1 MKAGNE
7 ASDVYLLNAGT
18 GIAMDPFIA
27 QSVAA
32 IAADTVSGAVEIA
45 QKCAE
50 ILARAVR
57 SRPMA
62 DRADVQREILTVG
75 RALIRSHPTIA
86 PLVNLVNGLLWRL
99 DETDESETA
108 LRLVDETTNDFRRR
122 LHVHE
127 AAIAETTLRLIS
139 EEATILTIGR
149 STTVRA
155 ALRHAQRA
163 GRRPRVICTESRPAG
178 EGRMLAGEL
187 AASGINTTLITDA
200 SAATQVAHCQLVLVG
215 VDLISSDGLINRVGT
230 YPLALVAHATD
241 VPFYTLCSSEKLLPP
256 GYRLPPQPS
265 MAPYQIWP
273 DAPPGITV
281 QTAYSDR
288 TPLDLLT
295 GIISERG
302 ISPPAGIEAWLAA
315 THLHP
320 LLRNEITEG

>member
-1 MKAGNE
+1 
-7 ASDVYLLNAGT
+7 
-18 GIAMDPFIA
+18 MDPFIA

-45 QKCAE
+45 KKCAE
-50 ILARAVR
+50 VLARAAR

-75 RALIRSHPTIA
+75 RALMRSHPTMA

-99 DETDESETA
+99 EETHDSETA
-108 LRLVDETTNDFRRR
+108 QRLVDETTNDFRRR

-139 EEATILTIGR
+139 EEARILTIGR

-187 AASGINTTLITDA
+187 AASGIHTTLITDA
-200 SAATQVAHCQLVLVG
+200 SAAAHVAHCHLVLVG
-215 VDLISSDGLINRVGT
+215 ADLISGDGLINRVGT
-230 YPLALVAHATD
+230 YPLALAAHATG
-241 VPFYTLCSSEKLLPP
+241 VPMYTLCSSEKLLPP
-256 GYRLPPQPS
+256 GYRLPSQQPQP
-265 MAPYQIWP
+265 PNQLWP
-273 DAPPGITV
+273 EAPPGITV

-302 ISPPAGIEAWLAA
+302 ISPPVGIEAWLAA

-320 LLRNEITEG
+320 LLRADMDEAG

>member
-1 MKAGNE
+1 
-7 ASDVYLLNAGT
+7 
-18 GIAMDPFIA
+18 MDPFIA

-45 QKCAE
+45 KKCAE
-50 ILARAVR
+50 VLARAVR

-75 RALIRSHPTIA
+75 RALMRSHPTMA

-99 DETDESETA
+99 EETHDSETA
-108 LRLVDETTNDFRRR
+108 QRLVDETTSDFRRR

-139 EEATILTIGR
+139 EEARILTIGR

-163 GRRPRVICTESRPAG
+163 GRRPRVICTESRPDG

-187 AASGINTTLITDA
+187 AASGIHTTRITDA
-200 SAATQVAHCQLVLVG
+200 SAAAYVAHCHLVLVG
-215 VDLISSDGLINRVGT
+215 ADLISGEGLINRVGT
-230 YPLALVAHATD
+230 YPLALAAHASGI
-241 VPFYTLCSSEKLLPP
+241 PMYTLCSSEKLLPP
-256 GYRLPPQPS
+256 GYRLPPQQPL
-265 MAPYQIWP
+265 PPNQLWP
-273 DAPPGITV
+273 EAPPGITV
-281 QTAYSDR
+281 QTAYVDR

-302 ISPPAGIEAWLAA
+302 ISPPVGIEAWLAA

-320 LLRNEITEG
+320 LLRADMDEAG

>member
-1 MKAGNE
+1 MGVVGDTEKRM
-7 ASDVYLLNAGT
+7 LLNTGT
-18 GIAMDPFIA
+18 GNPMDPFIA
-27 QSVAA
+27 RSVAEV
-32 IAADTVSGAVEIA
+32 AADTVSGAVEIA
-45 QKCAE
+45 QKCAG

-62 DRADVQREILTVG
+62 DHADVQREILTVG
-75 RALIRSHPTIA
+75 RALIRSHPTMA

-99 DETDESETA
+99 EEATDSETA
-108 LRLVDETTNDFRRR
+108 LRFVDETTNDFRRR

-127 AAIAETTLRLIS
+127 AAIAETTLRLIG
-139 EEATILTIGR
+139 EEAVILTIGR

-163 GRRPRVICTESRPAG
+163 GRRPRVICTESRPIG

-187 AASGINTTLITDA
+187 AASGVHTTLITDA
-200 SAATQVAHCQLVLVG
+200 SAATQVAQCHLVLVG
-215 VDLISSDGLINRVGT
+215 ADLIGSEGLINRVGT
-230 YPLALVAHATD
+230 YPLALAAHAMN

-256 GYRLPPQPS
+256 GYRLPQQFPMVPHQVWS
-265 MAPYQIWP
+265 
-273 DAPPGITV
+273 DVPPGITV
-281 QTAYSDR
+281 HTAYADR

-320 LLRNEITEG
+320 LLQAELDE